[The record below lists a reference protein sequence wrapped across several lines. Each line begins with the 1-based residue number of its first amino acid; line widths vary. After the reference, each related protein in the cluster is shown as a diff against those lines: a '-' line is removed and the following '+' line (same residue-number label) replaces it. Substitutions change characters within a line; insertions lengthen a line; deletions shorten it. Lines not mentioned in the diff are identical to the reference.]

1 VGCFLI
7 SWTGFEIFFFVLG
20 VVYRAQMAASF
31 VIVNAVDAEVASMV
45 VALE

>member
-1 VGCFLI
+1 VGYFFI
-7 SWTGFEIFFFVLG
+7 SWIGFEFVFVLG